1 MANVDRLL
9 ASLDKVKRT
18 REGHWVACCPAHADK
33 TPSLHIRYIDDK
45 VLLHCFGGCA
55 VDEVV
60 SSIGLTMAE
69 LMPER
74 VPFLGSKPV
83 KTRTPASDLLEF
95 IYFEATIITNLAGDI
110 MRGNT
115 LSGEQFLR
123 LRLAYERLEG
133 AVSECC
139 R

>member
-18 REGHWVACCPAHADK
+18 GEGRWVACCPAHADRS
-33 TPSLHIRYIDDK
+33 PSLSIRYIDDK

-60 SSIGLTMAE
+60 SSIGLTLTD

-83 KTRTPASDLLEF
+83 KTRIPASDFLEF
-95 IYFEATIITNLAGDI
+95 IHHEATIVTMVAGAM

-123 LRLAYERLEG
+123 LIEAYEHLED
-133 AVSECC
+133 AVRECC